1 MTETSGSSL
10 RSLLERILSTP
21 APEDLWRLQAE
32 LLALGTDAACE
43 AREVAGQFHSFL
55 RDLESKVAS
64 RSASRMGAILETA
77 SVSSVGLQEMM
88 AEQENPLKRLLATGV
103 TAMLEVAAAVKNV
116 EAWEVEASLV
126 HYDVAWYLYGELWE
140 VSRTSLP
147 ELSQAERT
155 AMMDQLLK
163 PVLDPEIEGT
173 AKSAVLLRF
182 FQVVLAARIR
192 PLLKVGGAV
201 GEKGQKADAP

>member
-10 RSLLERILSTP
+10 RSALERILTKP
-21 APEDLWRLQAE
+21 TPEDLWQLQAD
-32 LLALGTDAACE
+32 LLALGTDAARE

-88 AEQENPLKRLLATGV
+88 AEQENPMKRLLATGV
-103 TAMLEVAAAVKNV
+103 TAMLEVAAAMKNV

-126 HYDVAWYLYGELWE
+126 YYDVAWYLYGELWE
-140 VSRTSLP
+140 LSRTSRP
-147 ELSQAERT
+147 ELSLGERK
-155 AMMDQLLK
+155 ALMDQLLK
-163 PVLDPEIEGT
+163 PAVDPGIEGPV
-173 AKSAVLLRF
+173 KSAVLVRF
-182 FQVVLAARIR
+182 FQIALTARIW
-192 PLLKVGGAV
+192 PLLKGAGGA
-201 GEKGQKADAP
+201 G